1 MLSFFRDPERAPAG
15 GEDAL
20 ISPAD
25 GTVSE
30 IAEVDTCPF
39 VEGRAL
45 KIGIFL
51 SVFNVHVNR
60 APLAGRVAHL
70 AHADG
75 EYLNALD
82 PASSARNERQDLGLL
97 DGKRGLRILVRQ
109 IAGAIARR
117 IICKAE
123 MGQDLARGERYGM
136 IKFGSRTEVYLPAG
150 RLRLAVKV
158 GDKVKGGQT
167 ALGDLI

>member
-1 MLSFFRDPERAPAG
+1 MISFFRDPERTPPG
-15 GEDAL
+15 GEDTVV
-20 ISPAD
+20 SHAD
-25 GTVSE
+25 GAGAEVG
-30 IAEVDTCPF
+30 EVDTCPF
-39 VEGRAL
+39 LEGRAL
-45 KIGIFL
+45 RIGIFL

-60 APLAGRVAHL
+60 SPLAGRVAHL
-70 AHADG
+70 EHADG

-82 PASSARNERQDLGLL
+82 PASAARNERQDLGLL
-97 DGKRGLRILVRQ
+97 DQRRGLKVLVRQ

-117 IICKAE
+117 IVCKAE
-123 MGQDLARGERYGM
+123 MGQDLARGARYGM

-150 RLRLAVKV
+150 RFRPRVKV